1 MCDEGSQCAH
11 PAHPFFERV
20 ELSSPFSPAQQ
31 VLPLHFFVKCAA
43 TPQELRSDAK
53 LVLEAVGQDAMAL
66 EFASPELRSQRDL
79 VLAAVVGHGH
89 ALQFASDE
97 LKEDLI

>member
-1 MCDEGSQCAH
+1 MA
-11 PAHPFFERV
+11 
-20 ELSSPFSPAQQ
+20 
-31 VLPLHFFVKCAA
+31 LHFCKKSAI
-43 TPQELRSDAK
+43 PQELRSDAK
-53 LVLEAVGQDAMAL
+53 LVREAVGQDAMAL

-97 LKEDLI
+97 LKEDLT